1 MSPVGPDDMIGRL
14 IDGRYQVRSLI
25 AKGGMATVYVATD
38 LRLER
43 RVAIKVMHDHL
54 AADER
59 FRERFIRE
67 ARSAA
72 KITHPNVVNVYDQG
86 DDEIFAYM
94 VMEYIP
100 GITLRDLLHDHHKL
114 TPEQSIDV
122 MDAVLAGLQAA
133 HKLGIVHRDLKPENV
148 LLADDGRIKLSDFGL
163 ARAASANTATGQVL
177 LGTIAY
183 LSPELVTKGT
193 ADVRSDIYSLGIM
206 LFEMLTGEQ
215 PYRGDQPVNIAY
227 RHANETVP
235 APSEVNPNVP
245 HELDELVAWS
255 TERDPELRPADAG
268 VMLEALRRAE
278 AELGQ
283 SARPLPPTAVIA
295 QAGDEDIED
304 TDPTELAAITSQ
316 LSSASSPPDAFDGHV
331 EPFTPGSPPVM
342 ASPALFPEETATDLS
357 PKLPPATTTAES
369 GARKRRRFGAV
380 IAVIVIALIAA
391 AGGVGWWF
399 GLGPGSYDT
408 VPQAVSLTQ
417 ADAEAAITAAGFTVG
432 DVTQE
437 FSLDVAAG
445 TVMDMDPQ
453 AGTSLAP
460 ETPISLVVSAGP
472 EMLDVPDLEGLTL
485 DEAEGA
491 ITEAGF
497 TYDPATTLR
506 QFSDQE
512 ADIVLSATDNNGA
525 PLPATLAEG
534 QPIRLIASAGVVPDV
549 AGETEANAT
558 QLIEEAGLVVNVSS
572 REYSAS
578 VASGVVIAFST
589 TTDPVVPGDTI
600 NISVSRGPAPVTLPD
615 VVGKPI
621 AEAISQL
628 EGLGLTVGHNVPP
641 GIVNDPNPVIKFVVS
656 TQSPAAGV
664 EVPAGS
670 NVTLTATATL

>member
-1 MSPVGPDDMIGRL
+1 MIGRL

-86 DDEIFAYM
+86 DDEVFAYM

-283 SARPLPPTAVIA
+283 SARPLPATAVIA

-342 ASPALFPEETATDLS
+342 TGPPLFPEDTATDLS
-357 PKLPPATTTAES
+357 PQLPPATTTAES

-380 IAVIVIALIAA
+380 LAVLVIALIAA

-408 VPQAVSLTQ
+408 VPEAVSLTQ
-417 ADAEAAITAAGFTVG
+417 ADAEAAITGAGFTVG

-485 DEAEGA
+485 EDAESA

-534 QPIRLIASAGVVPDV
+534 QPIRLVASAGIVPDV

-558 QLIEEAGLVVNVSS
+558 QLIEDAGLVVNVSS

>member
-1 MSPVGPDDMIGRL
+1 MIGRL

-86 DDEIFAYM
+86 DDEVFAYM

-122 MDAVLAGLQAA
+122 LDAVLAGLQAA

-283 SARPLPPTAVIA
+283 SVRPAPPTAVLA
-295 QAGDEDIED
+295 TAADENIED
-304 TDPTELAAITSQ
+304 TDPTELALITSQ
-316 LSSASSPPDAFDGHV
+316 LSSASSPPDFEGEHV
-331 EPFTPGSPPVM
+331 EPFAPGAAPTTVNAP
-342 ASPALFPEETATDLS
+342 LFPEQDSSDVA
-357 PKLPPATTTAES
+357 PQLPPATTTAET

-380 IAVIVIALIAA
+380 IAVLLIAIVVA

-408 VPQAVSLTQ
+408 VPAVVSLTQ
-417 ADAEAAITAAGFTVG
+417 TDAESAITAAGFTVG
-432 DVTQE
+432 EVTQE
-437 FSLDVAAG
+437 FSLEVAAG

-460 ETPISLVVSAGP
+460 ESPISLVVSAGP
-472 EMLDVPDLEGLTL
+472 EMLTVPPLEGLTL
-485 DEAEGA
+485 EEAESA

-506 QFSDQE
+506 QFSDEE
-512 ADIVLSATDNNGA
+512 ADVVLSATDTNGA
-525 PLPATLAEG
+525 PLPETLAEG
-534 QPIRLIASAGVVPDV
+534 QPIRLIASAGVLPEV

-558 QLIEEAGLVVNVSS
+558 QLIEDAGLVVNVSS

-578 VASGVVIAFST
+578 VASGVVIAYSA

-600 NISVSRGPAPVTLPD
+600 NISVSRGPAPVVLPD

-628 EGLGLTVGHNVPP
+628 EGLGLTVGHNVPL

>member
-1 MSPVGPDDMIGRL
+1 MIGRL

-86 DDEIFAYM
+86 DDEVFAYM

-283 SARPLPPTAVIA
+283 SARPLPATAVIA

-342 ASPALFPEETATDLS
+342 TGPPLFPEDIATDLS
-357 PKLPPATTTAES
+357 PQLPPATTTAES

-380 IAVIVIALIAA
+380 LAVLVIALIAA

-408 VPQAVSLTQ
+408 VPEAVSLTQ
-417 ADAEAAITAAGFTVG
+417 ADAEAAITGAGFTVG

-485 DEAEGA
+485 EDAESA

-534 QPIRLIASAGVVPDV
+534 QPIRLVASAGIVPDV

-558 QLIEEAGLVVNVSS
+558 QLIEDAGLVVNVSS

-615 VVGKPI
+615 VVRKPI

>member
-1 MSPVGPDDMIGRL
+1 MIGRL

-86 DDEIFAYM
+86 DDEVFAYM

-283 SARPLPPTAVIA
+283 SARPLPATAVMA

-316 LSSASSPPDAFDGHV
+316 LSSASSPPDAFERHV

-342 ASPALFPEETATDLS
+342 AGPPLFPEDTAADLS
-357 PKLPPATTTAES
+357 PQLPPATTTAES

-380 IAVIVIALIAA
+380 LAVLVIALIAA

-408 VPQAVSLTQ
+408 VPEAVSLTQ
-417 ADAEAAITAAGFTVG
+417 ADAEAAITGAGFTVG

-485 DEAEGA
+485 EDAESA

-534 QPIRLIASAGVVPDV
+534 QPIRLVASAGIVPDV

-558 QLIEEAGLVVNVSS
+558 QLIEDAGLVVNVSS

>member
-1 MSPVGPDDMIGRL
+1 MIGRL

-86 DDEIFAYM
+86 DDEVFAYM

-235 APSEVNPNVP
+235 APSDVNPNVP

-283 SARPLPPTAVIA
+283 SVRPAPATAVLA
-295 QAGDEDIED
+295 TASDEDIED
-304 TDPTELAAITSQ
+304 TDPTELALITSQ
-316 LSSASSPPDAFDGHV
+316 LSSASSPPDYAEGHV
-331 EPFTPGSPPVM
+331 EPFVPGSDPTTVNAP
-342 ASPALFPEETATDLS
+342 LFPEQDATDIAS
-357 PKLPPATTTAES
+357 QLPPATTSAES

-380 IAVIVIALIAA
+380 VAVLLVAIIAL

-408 VPQAVSLTQ
+408 VPEAVSLTQ

-432 DVTQE
+432 EVTQE
-437 FSLDVAAG
+437 FSLEVAAG

-472 EMLDVPDLEGLTL
+472 EMLEVPDLVGLTL
-485 DEAEGA
+485 SDAEGA

-506 QFSDQE
+506 QFSDEE
-512 ADIVLSATDNNGA
+512 ADVVLAATDNNGS
-525 PLPATLAEG
+525 PLPTTLAEG
-534 QPIRLIASAGVVPDV
+534 QPIRLVASAGVVPEV

-558 QLIEEAGLVVNVSS
+558 QLIEDAGLVANVSS
-572 REYSAS
+572 REYSAT
-578 VASGVVIAFST
+578 VASGVVIAYST

>member
-86 DDEIFAYM
+86 DDEVFAYM

-283 SARPLPPTAVIA
+283 SARPLPATAVIA

-342 ASPALFPEETATDLS
+342 TGPPLFPEDIATDLS
-357 PKLPPATTTAES
+357 PQLPPATTTAES

-380 IAVIVIALIAA
+380 LAVLVIALIAA

-408 VPQAVSLTQ
+408 VPEAVSLTQ
-417 ADAEAAITAAGFTVG
+417 ADAEAAITGAGFTVG

-485 DEAEGA
+485 EDAESA

-534 QPIRLIASAGVVPDV
+534 QPIRLVASAGIVPDV

-558 QLIEEAGLVVNVSS
+558 QLIEDAGLVVNVSS

-615 VVGKPI
+615 VVRKPI

>member
-43 RVAIKVMHDHL
+43 RVAVKVMHDHL

-86 DDEIFAYM
+86 DDEVFAYM

-100 GITLRDLLHDHHKL
+100 GITLRDLLHDHHRL

-235 APSEVNPNVP
+235 APSEVNASVP

-283 SARPLPPTAVIA
+283 SARPIDPTAVLSTA
-295 QAGDEDIED
+295 SHSDVED
-304 TDPTELAAITSQ
+304 TDPTELALITSQ
-316 LSSASSPPDAFDGHV
+316 VSSASSPPEFSEGHV
-331 EPFTPGSPPVM
+331 EPFRPGDAPTVVGAPI
-342 ASPALFPEETATDLS
+342 FPEPSAAELEPSLPQATS
-357 PKLPPATTTAES
+357 TAEQ
-369 GARKRRRFGAV
+369 GARKRRTFGAV
-380 IAVIVIALIAA
+380 IAILVIALVAA
-391 AGGVGWWF
+391 AGGIGWWF
-399 GLGPGSYDT
+399 GLGPGSYNT
-408 VPQAVSLTQ
+408 VPEAVSLTQ
-417 ADAEAAITAAGFTVG
+417 ADAESAITAAGFTVG

-437 FSLDVAAG
+437 FSLEVAAG

-472 EMLDVPDLEGLTL
+472 EMLTVPALEGLTL
-485 DEAEGA
+485 EAAESA

-497 TYDPATTLR
+497 TYDQATTLR
-506 QFSDQE
+506 QFSDEE
-512 ADIVLSATDNNGA
+512 ADIVIAATDTTGA
-525 PLPATLAEG
+525 PLPSTLAEG
-534 QPIRLIASAGVVPDV
+534 QPIRLVASAGILPDV

-558 QLIEEAGLVVNVSS
+558 KLIEEAGLVVNVSS
-572 REYSAS
+572 REFSAS
-578 VASGVVIAFST
+578 VASGTVIASST

-600 NISVSRGPAPVTLPD
+600 NISVSKGPAPVVLPN
-615 VVGKPI
+615 VVGAPI
-621 AEAISQL
+621 GEAIATL